1 MKYLICEKEN
11 EVTLCEAPMPHP
23 APGEIVIRMTAC
35 GVCATDTMKIYGDGY
50 PKPQK
55 LGHEIVGVVHA
66 LGEGVTQFQVG
77 QRVGMAHHTPDY
89 ASHYSRRGSETMDPT
104 FKKTNVH
111 PGGFSEYILVPAINV
126 QHLVVPVPDDVPDL
140 RAIFMEPMACCLRGL
155 DRVKLSEGDSA
166 LIVGAGAIG
175 MLFVPLL
182 SDRAVTTLVADV
194 RAERIETAVH
204 LGAAGGSLS
213 GRDDAAA
220 LCKQHTH
227 GRGVDV
233 VILTV
238 VNDATLALALNSLRD
253 GGTVLLFGG
262 KPHTELKFDYWR
274 AFLREINFI
283 SSYSATPDG
292 LKRAMAILAQPRSN
306 KLEAL
311 VSHVLPLESGIQG
324 FELVH
329 KGQASKVVITT

>member
-1 MKYLICEKEN
+1 
-11 EVTLCEAPMPHP
+11 
-23 APGEIVIRMTAC
+23 
-35 GVCATDTMKIYGDGY
+35 
-50 PKPQK
+50 
-55 LGHEIVGVVHA
+55 
-66 LGEGVTQFQVG
+66 
-77 QRVGMAHHTPDY
+77 
-89 ASHYSRRGSETMDPT
+89 
-104 FKKTNVH
+104 
-111 PGGFSEYILVPAINV
+111 
-126 QHLVVPVPDDVPDL
+126 
-140 RAIFMEPMACCLRGL
+140 
-155 DRVKLSEGDSA
+155 
-166 LIVGAGAIG
+166 

-204 LGAAGGSLS
+204 LGAAGGGLS
-213 GRDDAAA
+213 GRDDTAA
-220 LCKQHTH
+220 LCQQHTH

-253 GGTVLLFGG
+253 GGAVLLFGG

-292 LKRAMAILAQPRSN
+292 LKRAMAILSQPRSN
-306 KLEAL
+306 KLETL